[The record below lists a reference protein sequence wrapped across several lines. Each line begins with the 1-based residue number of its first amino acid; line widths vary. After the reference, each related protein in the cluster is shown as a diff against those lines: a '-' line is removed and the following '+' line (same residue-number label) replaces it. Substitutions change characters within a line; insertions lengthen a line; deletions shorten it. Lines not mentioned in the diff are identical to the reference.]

1 MEKKAAIISYLV
13 KKLHEMYPNKQI
25 GMTAIQKL
33 AYLLKDNLE
42 ENFRYKLI
50 YGPYS
55 REVMETLNIA
65 KRNGWLDIKRM
76 GRKYFISVKN
86 DAFKRYIQAK
96 EKEEIENVVKKYG
109 EFNTTEL
116 SIITT
121 AFFIIDSDSLEVE
134 DEKDKEYLVTQ
145 VGWLEPQYSEKEIEK
160 VLSKI
165 NISVYINSKK
175 NIQRERVRKLLEN
188 LLEED
193 VDAVKNPLKS
203 RKRCAF
209 TRFVDKKT
217 PSGCFFL
224 DVDYLKGYGVD
235 KDYKKTAEWF
245 KRSAEQGHKG
255 AQNMLGL
262 MYLYGRGVSKDY
274 NEAEKWFKEA
284 IGNGDDLAKC
294 FLGFLYIIQGNYK
307 QAKDLLEEGYERIKK
322 EEGTAKA
329 FCEKVY
335 GILRKIYP

>member
-1 MEKKAAIISYLV
+1 
-13 KKLHEMYPNKQI
+13 
-25 GMTAIQKL
+25 
-33 AYLLKDNLE
+33 
-42 ENFRYKLI
+42 
-50 YGPYS
+50 
-55 REVMETLNIA
+55 METLNIA

-109 EFNTTEL
+109 GFNTTEL

-145 VGWLEPQYSEKEIEK
+145 VGWLEPRYSEKEIEK

-193 VDAVKNPLKS
+193 VDAVKNPLKF
-203 RKRCAF
+203 KKGCAF
-209 TRFVDKKT
+209 TRFVDKKA
-217 PSGCFFL
+217 
-224 DVDYLKGYGVD
+224 
-235 KDYKKTAEWF
+235 AESF

-284 IGNGDDLAKC
+284 IRNGDDLAKC